1 MLDFL
6 PPEAICRTLGERVRL
21 LRLARNLSQQEL
33 AGMSGVSLSTVR
45 RLEAS
50 GQGGLQTLV
59 QVAQA
64 LGAVDGLQG
73 LFALPER
80 SIAELEAAVQTVQRQ
95 RARKQGQGA

>member
-1 MLDFL
+1 M
-6 PPEAICRTLGERVRL
+6 RL

-33 AGMSGVSLSTVR
+33 AGMGGVSLSTVR

-50 GQGGLQTLV
+50 GQGGIQTLV

-73 LFALPER
+73 LFILPAR
-80 SIAELEAAVQTVQRQ
+80 SIAEMDVAAQARQRQ
-95 RARKQGQGA
+95 RARRKG

>member
-1 MLDFL
+1 MFSLY
-6 PPEAICRTLGERVRL
+6 PPETICRTLGERVRA

-33 AGMSGVSLSTVR
+33 AGMGGVSLSTVR

-50 GQGGLQTLV
+50 GQGGIQTLV

-73 LFALPER
+73 LFTLPAR
-80 SIAELEAAVQTVQRQ
+80 SIAEAQDASQAAQRQ
-95 RARKQGQGA
+95 RARKKV

>member
-1 MLDFL
+1 MFDLH

-33 AGMSGVSLSTVR
+33 ADMGGVSLSTVR

-50 GQGGLQTLV
+50 GQGGIQTLV

-64 LGAVDGLQG
+64 LGAVDGVQG
-73 LFALPER
+73 LVTLPAR
-80 SIAELEAAVQTVQRQ
+80 SIAEAQGAAQLAQRQ
-95 RARKQGQGA
+95 RARRKA

>member
-1 MLDFL
+1 MFDLQTS
-6 PPEAICRTLGERVRL
+6 EAICRTLGERARV

-45 RLEAS
+45 RLETS
-50 GQGGLQTLV
+50 GQGGIQTLV

-73 LFALPER
+73 LFTLPAR
-80 SIAELEAAVQTVQRQ
+80 SIAEAQGAAQAAQRQ
-95 RARKQGQGA
+95 RARRKVPGK